1 MATKTELLAK
11 AKLYNITGRH
21 EMTKDQLEN
30 AVSVHEMQLQ
40 AESPSITKDSIKNVV
55 RRYPS
60 LRRRDP
66 EGKVLRHGV
75 NLSGNQ
81 PFKHKFYYLNKAV
94 GNPATWTDGYK
105 EAFNAAPKQVRGL
118 LEYLASAKIFSP
130 RDAMIGSDIAGYAK
144 NLGFVKSKIEDDQL
158 FAYYRR
164 ALEVLGVIHAVGVS
178 DEEGDESEVDESE
191 DEESDDEE

>member
-21 EMTKDQLEN
+21 EMTKDQLES
-30 AVSVHEMQLQ
+30 AVGVYEMQVK
-40 AESPSITKDSIKNVV
+40 AETPTIDKTAIKNVV

-60 LRRRDP
+60 LRARDA
-66 EGKVLRHGV
+66 EGKIIRHGN

-81 PFKHKFYYLNKAV
+81 PFKHKFYYLNKSV
-94 GNPATWTDGYK
+94 GNPALWTDGYK

-130 RDAMIGSDIAGYAK
+130 RESMIGSDIAGYAK
-144 NLGFVKSKIEDDQL
+144 ALKFVTSKIEDDQL

-164 ALEVLGVIHAVGVS
+164 ALEVLGIIHAVGKS
-178 DEEGDESEVDESE
+178 DDEDAEADESE
-191 DEESDDEE
+191 DEDSDDEE